1 MQHNS
6 AETALLITQSNHNI
20 TLIMAKIGYIM
31 ATAHYEKLE
40 ADREWMQKYGCVK
53 VIEENDAD
61 EKNRPLWKQLMVA
74 LERGDELI
82 ISKFSNAIRGAR

>member
-1 MQHNS
+1 MGTKRESTGLFFNRFI
-6 AETALLITQSNHNI
+6 LITQSNHII

-40 ADREWMQKYGCVK
+40 ADPESMQEYGCVK

-61 EKNRPLWKQLMVA
+61 EKNRPL
-74 LERGDELI
+74 
-82 ISKFSNAIRGAR
+82 

>member
-1 MQHNS
+1 MLRLESFIKKYNIRYETYHNTIFFHTFAAQS

-40 ADREWMQKYGCVK
+40 ADR
-53 VIEENDAD
+53 
-61 EKNRPLWKQLMVA
+61 
-74 LERGDELI
+74 
-82 ISKFSNAIRGAR
+82 